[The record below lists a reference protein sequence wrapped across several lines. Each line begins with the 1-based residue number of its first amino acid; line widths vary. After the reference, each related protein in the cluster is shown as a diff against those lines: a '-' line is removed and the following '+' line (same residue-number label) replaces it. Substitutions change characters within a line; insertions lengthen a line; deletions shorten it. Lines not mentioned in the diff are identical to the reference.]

1 MPSEQFEGEFFALSN
16 AISIPVLA
24 LLLPDV
30 EDEEGKVRGR
40 PFLLLM

>member
-1 MPSEQFEGEFFALSN
+1 MAPLLFFASGMPSEQFEGEFFALSN

-30 EDEEGKVRGR
+30 EDEE
-40 PFLLLM
+40 

>member
-1 MPSEQFEGEFFALSN
+1 MAPLLFLLPECPQSNLRGSFFALSN

-30 EDEEGKVRGR
+30 EDEE
-40 PFLLLM
+40 